1 MDHIYSK
8 CGHLKLWESIYSWI
22 LKIHVQ
28 TTMVLLLLPREEK
41 VALKK
46 ALMPAL
52 QRWKSTYSKVLLANI
67 TSSFSKREVQ
77 FMLDEEANG
86 FKFQSFTNCCYHGVF
101 VTHTHTHLSF
111 FGANLCDFAPFLQNL
126 GFFLC
131 QQINDLLG
139 KKGQNPPPKKSSF
152 TYTWSKL
159 VAKKKY
165 IYMDVRFF
173 PSYF

>member
-1 MDHIYSK
+1 VKKTLAQRFCWQISH
-8 CGHLKLWESIYSWI
+8 HLSPKENFNLCWMRRQMVSNFNHSQI
-22 LKIHVQ
+22 VA
-28 TTMVLLLLPREEK
+28 TMGCLL
-41 VALKK
+41 
-46 ALMPAL
+46 
-52 QRWKSTYSKVLLANI
+52 
-67 TSSFSKREVQ
+67 
-77 FMLDEEANG
+77 
-86 FKFQSFTNCCYHGVF
+86 
-101 VTHTHTHLSF
+101 HTHTHLYF
-111 FGANLCDFAPFLQNL
+111 FGAILCDFAPFLQNL

-159 VAKKKY
+159 VAKKY